1 MPFVLQREKRQR
13 SLSALFDIASIALT
27 FFLAKRFIGQKG
39 ALIASFLYSIS
50 LSLIYASQ
58 DARPYS
64 LHVLLA
70 LASAYMLIKA
80 LDNNK
85 NSNWVGFVAAAII
98 GLYNHFL
105 FVLFVGAMAAY
116 VLLRF
121 KEYIN
126 KPVILKKMIF
136 SFVIIGIAFSPL
148 LYRAFHQNDA
158 GWLGRPSLPMA
169 AKFIMNLNT
178 GLYPSARLIEDI
190 YKFNIYSFTLNDWIL
205 LSSVFFTTAL
215 FSVIFFY
222 STYSFFKRFIRTK
235 KGIQINPVNDMSFF
249 IIWLLIPILSAVLYS
264 IFTTNVP
271 IFGPIN
277 YLLYCIPPY
286 LILVSSYLSKIKY
299 QKYFIVLI
307 LILSVAPIYAYYSN
321 PVKHQWREAA
331 DFMRERSSKG
341 DVILLNIYT
350 GQVAFKYYYG
360 ISDNIFGVRNAAE
373 ALNLAGNKDSIW
385 LILASTK
392 YSDPKGKIKKALDEN
407 YKLSEEKHFF
417 EVYVYHYKKGS

>member
-1 MPFVLQREKRQR
+1 MKKKYLLLLILLLGGFLRFYNIGNESFWLDEGQTATATSQNFGKLMSDLFFGGNLLPEYYVANADLPSYYTLLFVWSRVFGITEVSLR

-126 KPVILKKMIF
+126 KPVIYGC
-136 SFVIIGIAFSPL
+136 S
-148 LYRAFHQNDA
+148 
-158 GWLGRPSLPMA
+158 
-169 AKFIMNLNT
+169 
-178 GLYPSARLIEDI
+178 GLFLTDEEKY
-190 YKFNIYSFTLNDWIL
+190 
-205 LSSVFFTTAL
+205 FFEKEWERG
-215 FSVIFFY
+215 VP
-222 STYSFFKRFIRTK
+222 
-235 KGIQINPVNDMSFF
+235 INPK
-249 IIWLLIPILSAVLYS
+249 IL
-264 IFTTNVP
+264 
-271 IFGPIN
+271 
-277 YLLYCIPPY
+277 
-286 LILVSSYLSKIKY
+286 
-299 QKYFIVLI
+299 
-307 LILSVAPIYAYYSN
+307 
-321 PVKHQWREAA
+321 
-331 DFMRERSSKG
+331 
-341 DVILLNIYT
+341 
-350 GQVAFKYYYG
+350 
-360 ISDNIFGVRNAAE
+360 
-373 ALNLAGNKDSIW
+373 
-385 LILASTK
+385 
-392 YSDPKGKIKKALDEN
+392 
-407 YKLSEEKHFF
+407 
-417 EVYVYHYKKGS
+417 